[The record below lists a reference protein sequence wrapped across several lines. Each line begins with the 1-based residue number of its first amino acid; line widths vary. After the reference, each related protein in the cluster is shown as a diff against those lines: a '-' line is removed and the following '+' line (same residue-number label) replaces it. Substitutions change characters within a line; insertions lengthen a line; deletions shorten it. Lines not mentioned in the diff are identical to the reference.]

1 MNTKRNRRSL
11 ALGLVVPALLALLPM
26 LAISGGIATTAQAGV
41 KPALSTVGA
50 AQQEQILVLRV
61 YFADIAERDRLA
73 TQIGA
78 EESSTRG
85 GYLTKWADRA
95 TYDAMLAAGLRVQ
108 IDQEQTRLANMPIQW
123 NKDSPNPDT
132 FYGGYLTV
140 EEMYTFMDQ
149 KVAANPTLVEKI
161 DIGDSWCKTHL
172 GQCTQPNAWNGFDLY
187 VLHITNRNIPGPK
200 PAFWYDA
207 GIHSREIATPE
218 VARRFISYLLDNY
231 NTDADAH
238 WLVDYHDIWV
248 MPMLNPDGHHMNES
262 GGNNPTLHRKNADR
276 DDGCTT
282 YDQFGTDINR
292 NFPFVWGCCGGS
304 SSNACSD
311 IYRGPA
317 QNSEEE
323 TQAIVAKVR
332 SLIPDQR
339 GPAESDPAPIT
350 TTGTLINMHSNAALN
365 LYPWGYTEAFAPNRT
380 DMRNIGKHMSA
391 LNVFP
396 PGNNYA
402 ACQNTDPNCLYI
414 VDGDEKNWIYG
425 ELGSPGYSLE
435 LAGSNF
441 FPAYP
446 CLDNPPGVNGC
457 TDPDPG
463 IGLGLWPQN
472 RGALLYHSKIS
483 RAPYLLTRG
492 PDAYTSTSTPI
503 TVTLGSSAVVTGTIN
518 YNWTGN
524 TPVGPE
530 PNSYLQNVA
539 TAEYYIDT
547 PPWAGGTGVPMTPVD
562 GTYNSPTEAVQAS
575 INTGSLS
582 PGRHIVFVRGRG
594 VNDYEGHQSW
604 GAVSAVFVDVIPAG
618 TVTPS
623 PTGGTSTAVPPTITS
638 IPTVPSSST
647 PVVPSATA
655 TPIIIISTNTP
666 VGATN
671 TAVVSTSTPVG
682 ATATTTPCTVSY
694 SDVPTTNTF
703 YPYVRCLACKGIIGG
718 YSDGTFRPNNAIT
731 RGQLSK
737 IVASSAGFNEPVS
750 GQTFEDV
757 EPDNTFYQYIERM
770 ASRGIIGGYPC
781 GGAGEPCGTTNRPY
795 FRPNANATRGQI
807 SKIVSEAA
815 GFDENHTTQTF
826 EDVPTTNT
834 FYIWIERLASR
845 FIMGGY
851 PCGTV
856 AGEPCGPGNRAY
868 FRWGNTSTRGQVT
881 KIVSGA
887 FFPNCDPAGR

>member
-41 KPALSTVGA
+41 KPSLATVGA

-61 YFADIAERDRLA
+61 YFADNAERDRLA

-78 EESSTRG
+78 EESSTLD

-95 TYDAMLAAGLRVQ
+95 TYNAMLTAGLRVE
-108 IDQEQTRLANMPIQW
+108 IDQEQTRLANLPIQR
-123 NKDSPNPDT
+123 NSESANPET

-140 EEMYTFMDQ
+140 EEMYAYMDTL
-149 KVAANPTLVEKI
+149 VAAHPTLAEKI

-172 GQCTQPNAWNGFDLY
+172 GQCTQPNTWQGFDLY
-187 VLHITNRNIPGPK
+187 VMHITNRNIPGPK
-200 PAFWYDA
+200 PVFWYDG

-218 VARRFISYLLDNY
+218 VARRFIAHLLNNY
-231 NTDADAH
+231 ETDPDAH

-262 GGNNPTLHRKNADR
+262 GGDNPTLHRRNADR

-282 YDQFGTDINR
+282 YDNFGTDINR

-304 SSNACSD
+304 SGNPCND
-311 IYRGPA
+311 TYRGPS

-323 TQAIVAKVR
+323 TQALVAKVR

-350 TTGTLINMHSNAALN
+350 TTGTLINMHSNARQN
-365 LYPWGYTEAFAPNRT
+365 LYPWGYTDALAPNQP
-380 DMRNIGKHMSA
+380 DLRNIGRHMSSP
-391 LNVFP
+391 NVQP
-396 PGNNYA
+396 VGNGYEY
-402 ACQNTDPNCLYI
+402 CQNTECLYV
-414 VDGDEKNWIYG
+414 VDGDEKNWAYG
-425 ELGSPGYSLE
+425 ELGIPGYSLE
-435 LAGSNF
+435 LAGSGF

-457 TDPDPG
+457 TDPDPQ

-472 RGALLYHSKIS
+472 KGALLHHSKIVRS
-483 RAPYLLTRG
+483 PYLLTRG
-492 PDAYTSTSTPI
+492 PDTNVSSTA
-503 TVTLGSSAVVTGTIN
+503 VTTTQGSALQIMSTIN
-518 YNWTGN
+518 YAWNGSD
-524 TPVGPE
+524 GQ
-530 PNSYLQNVA
+530 PNNYLQNVA
-539 TAEYYIDT
+539 AAEYYVDT
-547 PPWAGGTGVPMTPVD
+547 PPWAGGTGIPMTPVD
-562 GTYNSPTEAVQAS
+562 GTYNSPTEAVQANV
-575 INTGSLS
+575 NTNALSL
-582 PGRHIVFVRGRG
+582 GRHIIFMRGRG
-594 VNDYEGHQSW
+594 VNDYGGFQSW
-604 GAVSAVFVDVIPAG
+604 GPVTAIFIYVIPEG
-618 TVTPS
+618 QVTPS
-623 PTGGTSTAVPPTITS
+623 PTVVPPTTTS
-638 IPTVPSSST
+638 IPTVVAPSST
-647 PVVPSATA
+647 PGVPSATS

-666 VGATN
+666 AGATN
-671 TAVVSTSTPVG
+671 TPVG
-682 ATATTTPCTVSY
+682 ATATTTSCTVSY
-694 SDVPTTNTF
+694 SDVPTSNTF

-731 RGQLSK
+731 RAQLSK
-737 IVASSAGFNEPVS
+737 IVANSAGFNEPVT

-757 EPDNTFYQYIERM
+757 EPDNTFYLYIGRM

-781 GGAGEPCGTTNRPY
+781 GGTGEPCGTTNRPY

-815 GFDENHTTQTF
+815 GFNEDPTTQTF
-826 EDVPTTNT
+826 EDVPPSNT